1 MDVREF
7 YAALGAVCVEHGERF
22 QPCDGCPAY
31 DFCYTAPGSVTEE
44 LLDGIM
50 ETLNGYGATTPE
62 GKGAPTR

>member
-31 DFCYTAPGSVTEE
+31 DFCYTAPGSVTDA
-44 LLDGIM
+44 LLDGIIL
-50 ETLNGYGATTPE
+50 EIEQRG
-62 GKGAPTR
+62 GKAHERGDR